1 MPLAVSKRPGGS
13 TSPASRLPLPVS
25 RFPSPAS
32 RLPLPV
38 SRFPSPVSRLPSPAS
53 RLALFLPVH
62 PCHELAKPVREGVDF
77 AITQVGC
84 GAEEA

>member
-38 SRFPSPVSRLPSPAS
+38 SRFPSPAS

>member
-25 RFPSPAS
+25 RF
-32 RLPLPV
+32 
-38 SRFPSPVSRLPSPAS
+38 PSPAS

>member
-32 RLPLPV
+32 RL
-38 SRFPSPVSRLPSPAS
+38 
-53 RLALFLPVH
+53 ALLLPVH